1 MHDAVKHGGRRA
13 FPIKVVAPCEGTGYE
28 IGSMSIIAGARNP
41 ENAKK
46 FYDWALTAEVQSKA
60 WKVKSYQ
67 VPSNVAA
74 ETSPLA
80 PNLSSIKLIDYDFKL
95 YGSSDERRRLLKKW
109 DDEVSV
115 LPQ

>member
-1 MHDAVKHGGRRA
+1 
-13 FPIKVVAPCEGTGYE
+13 
-28 IGSMSIIAGARNP
+28 MSIIAGARNM

-46 FYDWALTAEVQSKA
+46 FHDWALTAGVQSEA
-60 WKVKSYQ
+60 WRVKSYQ
-67 VPSNVAA
+67 VPSNVNA

-80 PNLSSIKLIDYDFKL
+80 PDLSSIKLIDYDFAL